1 MAPVT
6 KHGDGAVEACAGE
19 ASYVSVERVV
29 ADILQDD
36 QVHAKEDRSSS
47 RRGRRRALLIG
58 IRYEQVE
65 QWDTLDKTH
74 EDVDTFRR
82 LLLGMFHQFYRSLSM
97 STLFITMIRSLRI
110 SRRGHDCHEGR
121 CQGFLGAGADAS
133 EYRELTIMIC
143 LLLIFT
149 ISD

>member
-19 ASYVSVERVV
+19 GPYVSVEREV

-36 QVHAKEDRSSS
+36 QLHAKEDRSPSC
-47 RRGRRRALLIG
+47 RGQRRALLIG
-58 IRYEQVE
+58 IRYERVE

-82 LLLGMFHQFYRSLSM
+82 LLLGVFHQFYESY
-97 STLFITMIRSLRI
+97 
-110 SRRGHDCHEGR
+110 
-121 CQGFLGAGADAS
+121 QGGL
-133 EYRELTIMIC
+133 Y
-143 LLLIFT
+143 LLL
-149 ISD
+149 